1 MNSGDRIRVRTV
13 LPPMLAGRTGR
24 VTGSTGR
31 GTLVALD
38 DPPEGF
44 GRVCLF
50 TVKPLRLMRWLV
62 RLGCPVG
69 GLVLDPFCGSGTT
82 GIAAAAEGMRAE
94 NSSSSNAFSSSS
106 SFDAERLKVTAD
118 FPPR

>member
-1 MNSGDRIRVRTV
+1 MNSGDRIRVRAV

-38 DPPEGF
+38 EPPEGF

-50 TVKPLRLMRWLV
+50 DESQIERVDPQLPL
-62 RLGCPVG
+62 
-69 GLVLDPFCGSGTT
+69 FS
-82 GIAAAAEGMRAE
+82 E
-94 NSSSSNAFSSSS
+94 N
-106 SFDAERLKVTAD
+106 L
-118 FPPR
+118 

>member
-1 MNSGDRIRVRTV
+1 MNSGDRIRVRAV

-38 DPPEGF
+38 EPPEGF

-50 TVKPLRLMRWLV
+50 APDREASRTYEVVGAPRMSGWRHGAGPVLRHRHD
-62 RLGCPVG
+62 R
-69 GLVLDPFCGSGTT
+69 DR
-82 GIAAAAEGMRAE
+82 RA
-94 NSSSSNAFSSSS
+94 
-106 SFDAERLKVTAD
+106 R
-118 FPPR
+118 

>member
-1 MNSGDRIRVRTV
+1 MNSGDRIRVRAV

-38 DPPEGF
+38 EPPEGF

-50 TVKPLRLMRWLV
+50 DESQIERVDRHLPL
-62 RLGCPVG
+62 
-69 GLVLDPFCGSGTT
+69 
-82 GIAAAAEGMRAE
+82 
-94 NSSSSNAFSSSS
+94 FSE
-106 SFDAERLKVTAD
+106 DL
-118 FPPR
+118 